1 MEIYQ
6 LILHISIYAYI
17 ILMPLIYS
25 KFRLMGVPFNGDIL
39 LAFIVLI
46 YILGLLIFRGIRK
59 NFIAGIKKFFTDYLS
74 LSILALIL
82 IMAASLTYAENKI
95 LVIKETVRFA
105 SYIILY
111 FIILCEGCNKRLL
124 DGILRCYIGVSAIIG
139 CIGLYD
145 YFTGIGMVQTETY
158 GSRVRISSTLENSNN
173 LGVFFILIIFPVV
186 MLAIKERNKKKKELY
201 IALSVIFFLNII
213 FSFSRNAWLAFAI
226 GCGIFAITY
235 SIKFLF
241 VLIPVGGLSL
251 FIPQIAIRIKE
262 IADVSQNTSRI
273 KVWKIA
279 EMIIKDY
286 PGRGIGSG
294 NFPVVSARYMEQKPG
309 LKTQNFI
316 PYHPHNIFLKIQ
328 CELGVFGSIAFAA
341 IIVSIGIKLRSFIK
355 NVDDKFYAAFYKG
368 FCISVIAFM
377 ITNLVDSFFS
387 APKVIAFFWISL
399 SVLQSYNIDKTEHMR
414 QIKL

>member
-6 LILHISIYAYI
+6 LILHMSIYAYI

-25 KFRLMGVPFNGDIL
+25 KFKLMGVPFNGDIL
-39 LAFIVLI
+39 LAVIVLI
-46 YILGLLIFRGIRK
+46 YILGLLFFRGIRR
-59 NFIAGIKKFFTDYLS
+59 NFIVGIKKFFTDYLS
-74 LSILALIL
+74 LSIFALIL
-82 IMAASLTYAENKI
+82 IMAISLTYSENKI
-95 LVIKETVRFA
+95 LAIKETARFA
-105 SYIILY
+105 SYIVLY
-111 FIILCEGCNKRLL
+111 FIILCEGYNKALL
-124 DGILRCYIGVSAIIG
+124 NGILRCYIGVSAIIG

-145 YFTGIGMVQTETY
+145 YLTGIGMVQTETY

-173 LGVFFILIIFPVV
+173 LGVFFIIIVFPVI
-186 MLAIKERNKKKKELY
+186 MLAIKERNKVKKALY
-201 IALSVIFFLNII
+201 IVFSIIFFLNII

-226 GCGIFAITY
+226 GCVIFAIMY

-241 VLIPVGGLSL
+241 VLIPAGGLSL
-251 FIPQIAIRIKE
+251 LIPQIGSRIRE
-262 IADVSQNTSRI
+262 ITDVAQNTSRI

-286 PGRGIGSG
+286 PTRGIGSG

-328 CELGVFGSIAFAA
+328 CELGVFGSVAFMSIMVS
-341 IIVSIGIKLRSFIK
+341 IIVRLRSFIK

-368 FCISVIAFM
+368 FSVSFIAFM
-377 ITNLVDSFFS
+377 VTNLVDSFFT
-387 APKVIAFFWISL
+387 APKVIAFFWISIA
-399 SVLQSYNIDKTEHMR
+399 VLQAYNIDKTESIR
-414 QIKL
+414 QVQF